1 MERAITLG
9 MDDHHDDGS
18 QQPDTDDPL
27 LSIGLSIILE
37 QHERTT
43 KDLLC
48 IPEVKAML
56 DQILSALA
64 FVPDQLHELAR
75 HTIACLT
82 FWQSIIIR
90 ISASRA
96 AVPCPVKRVPSM
108 QAERGKTAR
117 VFHAK
122 DDVPEVRREVFK
134 LVARFDLRFYGVVR
148 HKTALL
154 DYVRQRNEREADY
167 RYRGDEIYDT
177 LVEELFRRYHPRA
190 DRLEICF
197 ATRGNKARTHAFRAA
212 IAKAEARFESQHGMR
227 RSAEVA
233 IIASTPPQKAGLQAV
248 DYFLWALQ
256 RHYERDESRYLE
268 LVWNQVVEI
277 EDLDRIDGSRKGV
290 VYNRKR
296 PLIVDQE
303 APE

>member
-1 MERAITLG
+1 M
-9 MDDHHDDGS
+9 
-18 QQPDTDDPL
+18 
-27 LSIGLSIILE
+27 
-37 QHERTT
+37 
-43 KDLLC
+43 
-48 IPEVKAML
+48 
-56 DQILSALA
+56 
-64 FVPDQLHELAR
+64 
-75 HTIACLT
+75 
-82 FWQSIIIR
+82 
-90 ISASRA
+90 
-96 AVPCPVKRVPSM
+96 
-108 QAERGKTAR
+108 
-117 VFHAK
+117 
-122 DDVPEVRREVFK
+122 
-134 LVARFDLRFYGVVR
+134 
-148 HKTALL
+148 
-154 DYVRQRNEREADY
+154 
-167 RYRGDEIYDT
+167 
-177 LVEELFRRYHPRA
+177 EELFRRYHPRA